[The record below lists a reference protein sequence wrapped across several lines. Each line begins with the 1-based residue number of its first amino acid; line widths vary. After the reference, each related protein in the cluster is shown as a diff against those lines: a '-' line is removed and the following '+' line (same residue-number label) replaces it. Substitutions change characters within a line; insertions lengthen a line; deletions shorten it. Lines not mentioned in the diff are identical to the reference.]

1 MLKHPGRQGDHR
13 LATELPQRRYVIG
26 RRGVSGKHACPELP
40 DVENYKRYLQRRAM
54 RLPITDVQVNDVTVL
69 DGVSEQRFKQC
80 LTGAR
85 FASAQRYGKHLLV
98 HLDSGIWLTMHFGMT
113 GALSFFEN
121 TPADPRFHRVRFD
134 FDSDRHLA
142 YSDQRML
149 GRLGL
154 AEKGEADV
162 FIHSR
167 GLGPDALDPKLTLA
181 KFRDALHGAGAV
193 KAALM
198 DQGRIAGIGNL
209 YADEI
214 LFQAKIHPRTFVA
227 ALTDKQTTT
236 LYRTMRHVLKTAIAR
251 GAGSENF
258 SERLPEEFLLRHR
271 DKDGKCPHGHGPLQ
285 TLRFSGRTAYYCAE
299 CQPKP

>member
-1 MLKHPGRQGDHR
+1 M
-13 LATELPQRRYVIG
+13 
-26 RRGVSGKHACPELP
+26 PELP
-40 DVENYKRYLQRRAM
+40 DVENYRRYLQQRAM
-54 RLPITDVQVNDVTVL
+54 RLPITNVQIADVRVL

-85 FASAQRYGKHLLV
+85 FSSAQRHGKHLLV

-113 GALSFFEN
+113 GALSFFED
-121 TPADPRFHRVRFD
+121 AKSDSRHHRVRFD
-134 FDSDRHLA
+134 FDRDRHLA
-142 YSDQRML
+142 YTDRRLL

-154 AEKGEADV
+154 AENGEADV
-162 FIHSR
+162 FINSH

-181 KFRDALHGAGAV
+181 KFRDALRGAGAA

-214 LFQAKIHPRTFVA
+214 LFQAKIHPRTPIA
-227 ALTDKQTTT
+227 ALNSQQTGG
-236 LYRTMRHVLKTAIAR
+236 LYRAMRQVLKTAIAHS
-251 GAGSENF
+251 AGSENF
-258 SERLPEEFLLRHR
+258 SERLPEAYLLRHR
-271 DKDGKCPHGHGPLQ
+271 DKDGMCPRGHGPLQ
-285 TLRFSGRTAYYCAE
+285 TLRFYGRTAYYCPD

>member
-1 MLKHPGRQGDHR
+1 M
-13 LATELPQRRYVIG
+13 
-26 RRGVSGKHACPELP
+26 PELP

-54 RLPITDVQVNDVTVL
+54 QIPITDVQVADTRIL

-85 FASAQRYGKHLLV
+85 FASAQRHGKHLLV

-121 TPADPRFHRVRFD
+121 AQADPRYHRVRFD
-134 FDSDRHLA
+134 FDRDRHLA
-142 YSDQRML
+142 YTDQRML

-154 AEKGEADV
+154 AEDGEADV
-162 FIHSR
+162 FINSHA
-167 GLGPDALDPKLTLA
+167 LGPDALDPKLDLA
-181 KFRDALHGAGAV
+181 KFKSALGGAGAA

-214 LFQAKIHPRTFVA
+214 LFQAKIHPRT
-227 ALTDKQTTT
+227 LIGSLSDQQLGD
-236 LYRTMRHVLKTAIAR
+236 LYRAMRHVLKTAIAR

-258 SERLPEEFLLRHR
+258 SERLPEEYLLRHR
-271 DKDGKCPHGHGPLQ
+271 EKDGSCPRGHGPLQ
-285 TLRFSGRTAYYCAE
+285 TLRFAGRTAYYCPD